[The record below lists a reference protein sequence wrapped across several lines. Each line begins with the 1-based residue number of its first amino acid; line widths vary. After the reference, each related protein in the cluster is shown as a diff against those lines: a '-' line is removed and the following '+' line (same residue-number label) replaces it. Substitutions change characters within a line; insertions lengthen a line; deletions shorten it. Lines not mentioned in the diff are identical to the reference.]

1 MLNRRHIRTIVV
13 QSIYSNLV
21 ESIEDK
27 DLKNYINKSSSSCLD
42 LFYCMVDY
50 LKEINLFFNNLESQ
64 KFSCPFVS
72 SNPYFFFFTKLNA
85 KSFKRKQIINWDL
98 NHNYII
104 EIQDQIFDLN
114 KEFLES
120 KKNDDKSRLEFFI
133 KCYSEII
140 LNSNLFYEFI
150 EDQNINWVND
160 FPYVNTF
167 ILKNIQKID
176 LQNPNSFPLPSLFDF
191 QEELKFG
198 RDLFINTLENF
209 DELKLN
215 IEGKTP
221 NWESDRIAQ
230 IDYVIL
236 ITAIA
241 ELIYFSSIPTKVTI
255 NEYIDIAKEF
265 STPAS
270 GKFVNG
276 VLDNIL
282 KDLTKQGLIVKTG
295 RGLIT

>member
-21 ESIEDK
+21 ESIEDV

-85 KSFKRKQIINWDL
+85 ISFKRKQIINWDL

-167 ILKNIQKID
+167 ILKNIEKID
-176 LQNPNSFPLPSLFDF
+176 LQNPDSFPLPSLFDF

-198 RDLFINTLENF
+198 QDLFINTLENF

-215 IEGKTP
+215 IEGRTP

-276 VLDNIL
+276 VLDNIV

>member
-13 QSIYSNLV
+13 QSIYSNFV
-21 ESIEDK
+21 ESIENK
-27 DLKNYINKSSSSCLD
+27 DLKDYINKSSSSCLD

-167 ILKNIQKID
+167 ILKNIEKID
-176 LQNPNSFPLPSLFDF
+176 LQNPDSFPLPSLFDF
-191 QEELKFG
+191 QDELKFG
-198 RDLFINTLENF
+198 QDLFINTLENF

-215 IEGKTP
+215 IEGRTP

-276 VLDNIL
+276 VLDNIV

>member
-13 QSIYSNLV
+13 QSIYSNSI
-21 ESIEDK
+21 ESIESK
-27 DLKNYINKSSSSCLD
+27 ELKHYINKSSSSSLD
-42 LFYCMVDY
+42 LFYCIVDY

-72 SNPYFFFFTKLNA
+72 SNPYFFFFTKLYA
-85 KSFKRKQIINWDL
+85 KSFKRRQIIDWDL

-167 ILKNIQKID
+167 ILKNIEKID
-176 LQNPNSFPLPSLFDF
+176 LQNPDSFPLPSLFDF

-198 RDLFINTLENF
+198 QDLFINTLENF

-215 IEGKTP
+215 IEGRTP

>member
-21 ESIEDK
+21 ESIDDK

-85 KSFKRKQIINWDL
+85 ISFKRKQIINWDL

-167 ILKNIQKID
+167 ILKNIEKID
-176 LQNPNSFPLPSLFDF
+176 LQNPDSFPLPSLFDF

-198 RDLFINTLENF
+198 QDLFINTLENF

-215 IEGKTP
+215 IEGRTP

-276 VLDNIL
+276 VLDNIV

>member
-21 ESIEDK
+21 ESIEAK
-27 DLKNYINKSSSSCLD
+27 DLKKYINKSSSSCLD

-167 ILKNIQKID
+167 ILKNIEKID
-176 LQNPNSFPLPSLFDF
+176 LQNPDSFPLPSLFDF
-191 QEELKFG
+191 QDELKFG
-198 RDLFINTLENF
+198 QDLFINTLENF

-215 IEGKTP
+215 IEGRTP

-265 STPAS
+265 STLAS

>member
-13 QSIYSNLV
+13 QSIYSNFV
-21 ESIEDK
+21 ESIENK
-27 DLKNYINKSSSSCLD
+27 DLKDYINKSSSSCLD

-140 LNSNLFYEFI
+140 LHSNLFYEFI

-176 LQNPNSFPLPSLFDF
+176 LQNPDSFPLPSLIDF
-191 QEELKFG
+191 QDEIKFG
-198 RDLFINTLENF
+198 QELFTNTLENF
-209 DELKLN
+209 DDLKLN
-215 IEGKTP
+215 IEGRTP

>member
-13 QSIYSNLV
+13 QSIYSNSL
-21 ESIEDK
+21 ESIEDEN
-27 DLKNYINKSSSSCLD
+27 LKNYINKSSSSTLD
-42 LFYCMVDY
+42 LFYCIIDY
-50 LKEINLFFNNLESQ
+50 VKEINFFFNNLESK
-64 KFSCPFVS
+64 KFSCSFVS
-72 SNPYFFFFTKLNA
+72 NNPYFFFFTKLNA
-85 KSFKRKQIINWDL
+85 KSFNRKQVIDWDL
-98 NHNYII
+98 NHNYIM
-104 EIQDQIFDLN
+104 EIQEQIVDLN
-114 KEFLES
+114 NEFLEL
-120 KKNDDKSRLEFFI
+120 KKNDDKSKLEFFI

-176 LQNPNSFPLPSLFDF
+176 LKNPDSFPLPSLFDF
-191 QEELKFG
+191 QDEIKFG
-198 RDLFINTLENF
+198 QDLFINTLENF
-209 DELKLN
+209 DDLKLN

-230 IDYVIL
+230 TDYVIL

-255 NEYIDIAKEF
+255 NEYIEIAKEF

-270 GKFVNG
+270 GKFING
-276 VLDNIL
+276 VLDNIV
-282 KDLTKQGLIVKTG
+282 KDLSKQGLIVKTG

>member
-13 QSIYSNLV
+13 QSIYSNSI
-21 ESIEDK
+21 ESIESK
-27 DLKNYINKSSSSCLD
+27 ELKYYINKISSSSLD
-42 LFYCMVDY
+42 LLYCIVDY

-64 KFSCPFVS
+64 KFSCPLVS

-85 KSFKRKQIINWDL
+85 KSFKRRQIINWDL

-114 KEFLES
+114 KEFSQLN
-120 KKNDDKSRLEFFI
+120 KNDNKIRLEFFI

-160 FPYVNTF
+160 FPYVNSF
-167 ILKNIQKID
+167 ILKNIQKVD
-176 LQNPNSFPLPSLFDF
+176 LQNPDSFPLPSLFDF
-191 QEELKFG
+191 HDEIKFG
-198 RDLFINTLENF
+198 QELFNNVIANY
-209 DELKLN
+209 DDLKLK
-215 IEGKTP
+215 IEGRTP
-221 NWESDRIAQ
+221 NWDSDRIAK
-230 IDYVIL
+230 IDYIII

-241 ELIYFSSIPTKVTI
+241 ELIYFPSIPTKVSI
-255 NEYIDIAKEF
+255 NEFIDIAKEF
-265 STPAS
+265 STPSS

-276 VLDNIL
+276 VLDNL
-282 KDLTKQGLIVKTG
+282 VKDLIEQRLIVKSG

>member
-72 SNPYFFFFTKLNA
+72 NNPYFFFFTKLNA
-85 KSFKRKQIINWDL
+85 ESFKRRQIINWDL

-114 KEFLES
+114 KEFIES
-120 KKNDDKSRLEFFI
+120 KKNNDKSRLEFFI

-140 LNSNLFYEFI
+140 LNSNLFYEFL

-167 ILKNIQKID
+167 ILKNIEKID
-176 LQNPNSFPLPSLFDF
+176 LQNPDSFPLPSLFDF
-191 QEELKFG
+191 QDELKFG
-198 RDLFINTLENF
+198 QDLFINTLENF

-215 IEGKTP
+215 IEGRTP

-276 VLDNIL
+276 VLDNIV

>member
-21 ESIEDK
+21 ESIEAK

-114 KEFLES
+114 KKFLES

-167 ILKNIQKID
+167 ILKNIEKID
-176 LQNPNSFPLPSLFDF
+176 LQNPDSFPLPSLFDF
-191 QEELKFG
+191 QDELKFG
-198 RDLFINTLENF
+198 QDLFINTLENF

-215 IEGKTP
+215 IEGRTP

-241 ELIYFSSIPTKVTI
+241 ELIYFSSIPTKVSI

-276 VLDNIL
+276 VLDNIV
-282 KDLTKQGLIVKTG
+282 KDLIEQGLIVKTG

>member
-21 ESIEDK
+21 ESIEAK
-27 DLKNYINKSSSSCLD
+27 DLKDYINKSSSSCLD

-114 KEFLES
+114 KEFIES
-120 KKNDDKSRLEFFI
+120 RKNDDKSRLEFFI

-140 LNSNLFYEFI
+140 LNSNLFYEFL

-167 ILKNIQKID
+167 ILKNIEKID
-176 LQNPNSFPLPSLFDF
+176 LQNPDSFPLPSLFDF

-198 RDLFINTLENF
+198 QDLFINTLENF

-215 IEGKTP
+215 IEGRTP

-276 VLDNIL
+276 VLDNIV

>member
-13 QSIYSNLV
+13 QSIYSNSI
-21 ESIEDK
+21 ESIESK
-27 DLKNYINKSSSSCLD
+27 ELKYYISKSSSSSLD
-42 LFYCMVDY
+42 LFYCIVDY

-85 KSFKRKQIINWDL
+85 KSFKRKQIIDWDL

-114 KEFLES
+114 NEFLES
-120 KKNDDKSRLEFFI
+120 KKNDDKSNLSFFV
-133 KCYSEII
+133 KCYSDII
-140 LNSNLFYEFI
+140 LKSNLFYEFI

-160 FPYVNTF
+160 FPYVNSY
-167 ILKNIQKID
+167 ILKNIQKVD
-176 LQNPNSFPLPSLFDF
+176 LQNPDSFPLPSLFDF
-191 QEELKFG
+191 QDEIKFG
-198 RDLFINTLENF
+198 QELFDYVIANYDN
-209 DELKLN
+209 LKLK
-215 IEGKTP
+215 IEARTL
-221 NWESDRIAQ
+221 NWDSDRIAK
-230 IDYVIL
+230 IDYIII

-241 ELIYFSSIPTKVTI
+241 ELIYFSSIPTKVSI
-255 NEYIDIAKEF
+255 NEFIDIAKDF
-265 STPAS
+265 STPSS

-276 VLDNIL
+276 VLDNIV
-282 KDLTKQGLIVKTG
+282 KDLIEQGLIVKSG

>member
-114 KEFLES
+114 KEFIES
-120 KKNDDKSRLEFFI
+120 RKNDDESRLEFFI

-167 ILKNIQKID
+167 ILKNIEKID
-176 LQNPNSFPLPSLFDF
+176 LQNPDSFPLPSLFDF
-191 QEELKFG
+191 QDELKFG
-198 RDLFINTLENF
+198 QDLFINTLENF

-215 IEGKTP
+215 IEGRTP

>member
-21 ESIEDK
+21 ESIEAN
-27 DLKNYINKSSSSCLD
+27 DLKKYINKSSSSCLD

-140 LNSNLFYEFI
+140 LNSNLFYEFL

-167 ILKNIQKID
+167 ILKNIEKID
-176 LQNPNSFPLPSLFDF
+176 LQNPDSFPLPSLFDF
-191 QEELKFG
+191 QDELKFG
-198 RDLFINTLENF
+198 QDLFINTLENF

-215 IEGKTP
+215 IEGRTP

-276 VLDNIL
+276 VLDNIV

>member
-13 QSIYSNLV
+13 QSIYSNSI
-21 ESIEDK
+21 ESIESK
-27 DLKNYINKSSSSCLD
+27 ELKYYINKSSSSCLD
-42 LFYCMVDY
+42 LFYCIVDY

-85 KSFKRKQIINWDL
+85 KSFKRRQIIDWDL

-120 KKNDDKSRLEFFI
+120 KKNDDKSNLSFFI
-133 KCYSEII
+133 ECYSEII
-140 LNSNLFYEFI
+140 LKSNLFYEFI

-160 FPYVNTF
+160 FPYVNSY
-167 ILKNIQKID
+167 ILKNIQKVD
-176 LQNPNSFPLPSLFDF
+176 LQNPDSFPLPSLFDF
-191 QEELKFG
+191 QDEIKFG
-198 RDLFINTLENF
+198 QELFDYVIANYDN
-209 DELKLN
+209 LKLK

-221 NWESDRIAQ
+221 NWDSDRIAK

-241 ELIYFSSIPTKVTI
+241 ELIYFSSIPTKVSI
-255 NEYIDIAKEF
+255 NEFIDIAKDF
-265 STPAS
+265 STPSS

-276 VLDNIL
+276 VLDKIV
-282 KDLTKQGLIVKTG
+282 KDLIGQGLIVKSG

>member
-85 KSFKRKQIINWDL
+85 ISFKRKQIINWDL

-167 ILKNIQKID
+167 ILKNIEKID
-176 LQNPNSFPLPSLFDF
+176 LQNPDSFPLPSLFDF

-198 RDLFINTLENF
+198 QDLFINTLENF

-215 IEGKTP
+215 IEGRTP

>member
-21 ESIEDK
+21 ESIDDK

-167 ILKNIQKID
+167 ILKNIEKID
-176 LQNPNSFPLPSLFDF
+176 LQNPDSFPLPSLFDF

-198 RDLFINTLENF
+198 QDLFINTLENF

-215 IEGKTP
+215 IEGRTP

>member
-21 ESIEDK
+21 ESIEAK
-27 DLKNYINKSSSSCLD
+27 DLKKYINKSSSSCLD

-114 KEFLES
+114 KQFLES

-167 ILKNIQKID
+167 ILKNIEKID
-176 LQNPNSFPLPSLFDF
+176 LQNPDSFPLPSLFDF
-191 QEELKFG
+191 QDELKFG
-198 RDLFINTLENF
+198 QDLFINTLEKF

-215 IEGKTP
+215 IEGRTP

-276 VLDNIL
+276 VLDNIV

>member
-167 ILKNIQKID
+167 ILKNIEKID

-191 QEELKFG
+191 QDELKFG
-198 RDLFINTLENF
+198 QDLFINTLENF

-215 IEGKTP
+215 IEGRTP

>member
-167 ILKNIQKID
+167 ILKNIEKID
-176 LQNPNSFPLPSLFDF
+176 LQNPDSFPLPSLFDF

-198 RDLFINTLENF
+198 QDLFINTLENF

-215 IEGKTP
+215 IEGRTP

>member
-167 ILKNIQKID
+167 ILKNIEKID
-176 LQNPNSFPLPSLFDF
+176 LQNPDSFPLPSLFDF

-198 RDLFINTLENF
+198 QDLFINTLENF

-215 IEGKTP
+215 IEGRTP

-276 VLDNIL
+276 VLDNIV